1 MKYDK
6 IICWVNAETQQKIT
20 KEYLNHE
27 IILVSSF
34 DDFMEKI
41 TDNSLNLIGASNFD
55 NFDTS
60 GIVYKVI
67 DFCRS
72 RPNQIFHI
80 LQYMDKDKAGLC
92 CGELSREPNIVDHM
106 IHLGYNGTIQTRIDT
121 GL

>member
-20 KEYLNHE
+20 KEYINHE

-60 GIVYKVI
+60 GIVY
-67 DFCRS
+67 
-72 RPNQIFHI
+72 
-80 LQYMDKDKAGLC
+80 
-92 CGELSREPNIVDHM
+92 VDHM
-106 IHLGYNGTIQTRIDT
+106 IHPGYNGTIQTRIDT